1 MLPSRHNCLYALV
14 AVLVLFATPRTSA
27 ETLTITSSPSGA
39 KVEIDGSVVGK
50 TPYRANYPGGY
61 FHKTHTVFGA
71 MLDHPIVAR
80 IYMNGYTVEEIT
92 LTKGPFQWTSITGRK
107 RGVYWLFKS
116 PTVDVTLQPVSAVL
130 TGTVTASAGAAAPIA
145 LRSQLS
151 PDKLVAVASPAVV
164 LLRGTSVEGTGFF
177 ITATGVIAT
186 NAHVVRGES
195 SMLVIFPGRA
205 KLMGKV
211 VYIDKRLDLAFV
223 KVDGDG
229 FRHLPLAALS
239 QVKTG
244 ETVIAIGNPAHGIP
258 NTVTQGIVS
267 AVGTERGLGPGT
279 WIQTDAAINPGNS
292 GGPLLD
298 DRGEVIGMN
307 TQRAETVDEGSRKA
321 PLENLG
327 FALSA
332 DDILRVL
339 QRFYSSAPFAKPL
352 SAPADADASADA
364 SATPIANVATRT
376 GTVDIASD
384 PPGAE
389 IYVDGKFVGQTP
401 STIELPSGSHVIALK
416 HDGSQDWQRDLDVLS
431 GSKITLHPALQP
443 H

>member
-1 MLPSRHNCLYALV
+1 MLPSRRHCICASLAAAFVSVALL
-14 AVLVLFATPRTSA
+14 AAPRTSA

-39 KVEIDGSVVGK
+39 TVEIDGAVVGE

-130 TGTVTASAGAAAPIA
+130 TGTVTANAGAAAPIA
-145 LRSQLS
+145 LRSRLS

-195 SMLVIFPGRA
+195 SMLVIFPGHG

-229 FRHLPLAALS
+229 FPHLPLAALS

-307 TQRAETVDEGSRKA
+307 TQRGETVDEGSRKA

-332 DDILRVL
+332 GDILRVL
-339 QRFYSSAPFAKPL
+339 QRFYSATPLAKPP
-352 SAPADADASADA
+352 SAPAGGDDATASANA
-364 SATPIANVATRT
+364 AT
-376 GTVDIASD
+376 GTGTLDISSD

-389 IYVDGKFVGQTP
+389 IYIDGKFVGQTP
-401 STIELPSGSHVIALK
+401 SSIELSSGSHVIELK
-416 HDGSQDWQRDLDVLS
+416 HDGSHDWQRDLDVLS
-431 GSKITLHPALQP
+431 GSKVTLHPALQP